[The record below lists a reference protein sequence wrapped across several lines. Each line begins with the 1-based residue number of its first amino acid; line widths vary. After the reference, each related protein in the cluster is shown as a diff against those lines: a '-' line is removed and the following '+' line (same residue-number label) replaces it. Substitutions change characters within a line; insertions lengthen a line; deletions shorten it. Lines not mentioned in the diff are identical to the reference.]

1 MINFWHFSWS
11 ALSLVHFYESNIS
24 RRGPWHKLRSFVKY
38 SQVCCETM
46 LLFAWFD
53 EMTLD
58 DKGWGIHDNDTM
70 SWQICVAT
78 QQHLFKSTAGYWLG
92 APHLTI
98 LNLTYLTKTHN
109 THKKTFIITQHT
121 LLNQRVR
128 AASES
133 SLNWGG
139 FREIKWFKTF

>member
-1 MINFWHFSWS
+1 
-11 ALSLVHFYESNIS
+11 
-24 RRGPWHKLRSFVKY
+24 
-38 SQVCCETM
+38 M

-92 APHLTI
+92 APHFDNFKFDI
-98 LNLTYLTKTHN
+98 FDKN
-109 THKKTFIITQHT
+109 TQHT
-121 LLNQRVR
+121 QKNIYHNSTYITQRVR
-128 AASES
+128 AASE
-133 SLNWGG
+133 
-139 FREIKWFKTF
+139 